1 MKKNI
6 TVPGFMTLITVF
18 LIVSLVSL
26 GGLACAAAAGGSALA
41 DRSAEY
47 LTRYRSVYNLSE
59 KRLAEVDGCIAQ
71 AAESG
76 LFDMNF
82 EAMVSELDYAEYHIE
97 KDFYTVSCTTP
108 VDGSTVVYWEIK
120 VPLDASAEGERYTV
134 RQGALLRWSLKI
146 AAKKSTLTYGSD
158 RKG

>member
-47 LTRYRSVYNLSE
+47 LTRYRSAYNLSE

-108 VDGSTVVYWEIK
+108 VDGSTAVYWEIK

-134 RQGALLRWSLKI
+134 TARRTVAMEPED
-146 AAKKSTLTYGSD
+146 GSEEEHINVWL
-158 RKG
+158 G

>member
-47 LTRYRSVYNLSE
+47 LTRYRSAYNLSE
-59 KRLAEVDGCIAQ
+59 SGWQRLTA
-71 AAESG
+71 
-76 LFDMNF
+76 
-82 EAMVSELDYAEYHIE
+82 
-97 KDFYTVSCTTP
+97 
-108 VDGSTVVYWEIK
+108 
-120 VPLDASAEGERYTV
+120 
-134 RQGALLRWSLKI
+134 ALLRR
-146 AAKKSTLTYGSD
+146 
-158 RKG
+158 RKADFLI

>member
-47 LTRYRSVYNLSE
+47 LTRYRSAYNLSE
-59 KRLAEVDGCIAQ
+59 K
-71 AAESG
+71 AAG
-76 LFDMNF
+76 R
-82 EAMVSELDYAEYHIE
+82 
-97 KDFYTVSCTTP
+97 
-108 VDGSTVVYWEIK
+108 G
-120 VPLDASAEGERYTV
+120 
-134 RQGALLRWSLKI
+134 
-146 AAKKSTLTYGSD
+146 
-158 RKG
+158 

>member
-47 LTRYRSVYNLSE
+47 LTRYRSAYNLSE

-108 VDGSTVVYWEIK
+108 VDGSTAVYWEIK
-120 VPLDASAEGERYTV
+120 VPLDASAEG
-134 RQGALLRWSLKI
+134 GAVHGHGK
-146 AAKKSTLTYGSD
+146 AHCCAGA
-158 RKG
+158 